1 MQNKS
6 VLMFLLIVLICSIS
20 ISISASSAQ
29 TLTLIDPGIG
39 ADSNTELLIY
49 YGNGSLAGVLT
60 TNDSITVDST
70 TDIVLHKRNKQI
82 SITDNPMDF
91 MYWIIDTMGYA
102 IIVIIAGVIIGVGIL
117 GIAVQVSKGIRYSS
131 GGKKRW

>member
-1 MQNKS
+1 MKIKS
-6 VLMFLLIVLICSIS
+6 ILMFLLIVSICS

-70 TDIVLHKRNKQI
+70 IDIVIHKRNKQI
-82 SITDNPMDF
+82 SIIDDPMGF
-91 MYWIIDTMGYA
+91 MYWILDTMGYA
-102 IIVIIAGVIIGVGIL
+102 IIIIIAGVIIGVGVL
-117 GIAVQVSKGIRYSS
+117 GIGVQVSKGIRYSS

>member
-1 MQNKS
+1 MQIKS
-6 VLMFLLIVLICSIS
+6 ILMFLLIVLICS

-70 TDIVLHKRNKQI
+70 IDIVIHKRNKQI
-82 SITDNPMDF
+82 SIIDDPMGF
-91 MYWIIDTMGYA
+91 MYWILDTMGYA
-102 IIVIIAGVIIGVGIL
+102 IIVIIAGVIIGVGVL

-131 GGKKRW
+131 GGKRKW